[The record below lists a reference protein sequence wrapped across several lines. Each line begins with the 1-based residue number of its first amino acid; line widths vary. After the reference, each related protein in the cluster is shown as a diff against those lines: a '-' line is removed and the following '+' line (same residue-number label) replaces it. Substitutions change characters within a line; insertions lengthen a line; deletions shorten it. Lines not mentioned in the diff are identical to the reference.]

1 MLAARDLTLRRGPQ
15 PLFEQVN
22 FTVFRGDKVGI
33 TGANGTGKSS
43 LFAAILRELAPDRGV
58 IDLPAA
64 IKVAHVEQEIAASS
78 RPAIEFVLDGDIE
91 LRSVQLAIEDAERRD
106 AAMALAE
113 LYSSLETI
121 GGFRARA
128 RAAAIMHG
136 LGFKAAEHERTVAEF
151 SGGWRVRLAMARALC
166 SRADLLLLDEPTNHL
181 DLDAIVWL
189 EEWLKAF
196 SGTLL
201 MISHDREFLDSIIDR
216 VLHIENRTVRA
227 YAGNYSQF
235 EQKRAEE
242 LAQKTVLHA
251 RQVKRIAEITTF
263 VNRFRASATKSRQA
277 QSRLK
282 MLQRMERIVPAHV
295 DSPFEFEFGKPLKTP
310 RPLITVEDAAC
321 GYGGKPILSGINL
334 SLGPLDRIALL
345 GPNGAGKSTLAKL
358 LAGESAALQGK
369 RIAAPDLAI
378 GYFAQQQLE
387 QLKPDC
393 DAFWHVRNLGGAD
406 YAVGDEQKIR
416 DHLGSF
422 GFQGDRAFEP
432 VARFSGGEKAR
443 LTLALLVARRP
454 NLLLL
459 DEPTNHLDIEMR
471 QALTVALQSFEGGM
485 VVVSHDRHLIK
496 SVADTLWLVA
506 DGKLQEFAGDL
517 DDYQQWLRS
526 RGGTAPAAAAAKTGA
541 QAKKTAVERKVTRRD
556 PVAKLRQ
563 QLEQV
568 EAQIAAVAAE
578 RGLMEAEFAAN
589 PEPKLAMRRANLQ
602 RDAAYLE
609 TQWME
614 IGTAI
619 EAAEAAETE
628 RRPAI

>member
-1 MLAARDLTLRRGPQ
+1 MLCARDLTLRRGPQ

-22 FTVFRGDKVGI
+22 FTVFRGNKVGI

-43 LFAAILRELAPDRGV
+43 LFAGILRGLTPDRGD

-64 IKVAHVEQEIAASS
+64 IKVAHVEQEIAASA
-78 RPAIEFVLDGDIE
+78 RPALEFVLDGDTE
-91 LRSVQLAIEDAERRD
+91 LRNVQLAIEAAEKRD
-106 AAMALAE
+106 AAMDLAE
-113 LYSSLETI
+113 LYSSLEAI
-121 GGFRARA
+121 DGYRATA

-136 LGFKAAEHERTVAEF
+136 LGFKGVDHERAVAEF

-181 DLDAIVWL
+181 DLDAILWL
-189 EEWLKAF
+189 EEWLTAF

-216 VLHIENRTVRA
+216 VLHIENRTIRA

-242 LAQKTVLHA
+242 LALLSVLHA

-295 DSPFEFEFGKPLKTP
+295 DSPFEFEFSQPLKTP
-310 RPLITVEDAAC
+310 RPLITLEDAVC
-321 GYGGKPILSGINL
+321 GYDGKHLVDALNVSI
-334 SLGPLDRIALL
+334 GPLDRIALL
-345 GPNGAGKSTLAKL
+345 GPNGAGKSTLTKL
-358 LAGESAALQGK
+358 LAGEAAPLEG
-369 RIAAPDLAI
+369 RRTAAPDLAI

-387 QLKPDC
+387 QLKSDC
-393 DAFWHVRNLGGAD
+393 DAFWHLRNLGGPD
-406 YAVGDEQKIR
+406 YAAGDEQKIR

-422 GFQGDRAFEP
+422 GFHGDRAFEP

-471 QALTVALQSFEGGM
+471 QALTVALQSFEGGL

-526 RGGTAPAAAAAKTGA
+526 RGNATPAAPAAKAAPAPRSSKT
-541 QAKKTAVERKVTRRD
+541 TRRD
-556 PVAKLRQ
+556 PLAKLHQ
-563 QLEQV
+563 QLAQV
-568 EAQIAAVAAE
+568 EARIAAVAAE
-578 RGLMEAEFAAN
+578 RALAEVEFAAN
-589 PEPKLAMRRANLQ
+589 PLEPKLAMRRANLR

-609 TQWME
+609 SQWME

-619 EAAEAAETE
+619 EAAETE
-628 RRPAI
+628 RRPAT

>member
-1 MLAARDLTLRRGPQ
+1 MLIARDLTLRRGPQ
-15 PLFEQVN
+15 PLFEQVE
-22 FTVFRGDKVGI
+22 FTVYRGNKVGI

-43 LFAAILRELAPDRGV
+43 LFAAILGELAPDRGD

-64 IKVAHVEQEIAASS
+64 VKMAHVEQEIAASP
-78 RPAIEFVLDGDIE
+78 RPAIEFVMDGDAE
-91 LRSVQLAIEDAERRD
+91 LRHVQLGIDAAEKRD

-113 LYSSLETI
+113 LYSSLEAI
-121 GGFRARA
+121 DGYRAKA

-136 LGFKAAEHERTVAEF
+136 LGFKTADHERAVAEF

-166 SRADLLLLDEPTNHL
+166 SRAELLLLDEPTNHL

-189 EEWLKAF
+189 EQWLTAYP
-196 SGTLL
+196 GTLL
-201 MISHDREFLDSIIDR
+201 MISHDREFLDAIIDR
-216 VLHIENRTVRA
+216 VLHIENRTIRA

-235 EQKRAEE
+235 EQKRSEE
-242 LAQKTVLHA
+242 LALLSVLHA

-295 DSPFEFEFGKPLKTP
+295 DSPFEFEFSKPLKTP
-310 RPLITVEDAAC
+310 RPLITVEDGAC
-321 GYGGKPILSGINL
+321 GYEGLPIVGGINV
-334 SLGPLDRIALL
+334 SIGPLDRIALL
-345 GPNGAGKSTLAKL
+345 GPNGAGKSTLTRL
-358 LAGESAALQGK
+358 LAGETAPLSGK
-369 RIAAPDLAI
+369 RTAAPDLAV

-387 QLKPDC
+387 QLVPDC
-393 DAFWHVRNLGGAD
+393 DAFWHMRNLGGPD
-406 YAVGDEQKIR
+406 YAFGDEQKIR

-432 VARFSGGEKAR
+432 VGRFSGGEKAR

-471 QALTVALQSFEGGM
+471 QALTVALQSFEGGL

-496 SVADTLWLVA
+496 SVADTLMLVA

-517 DDYQQWLRS
+517 DDYQQWLRT
-526 RGGTAPAAAAAKTGA
+526 RGAAPDAGKPGTA
-541 QAKKTAVERKVTRRD
+541 AKKAPRTSAPAGGKPPRRD
-556 PVAKLRQ
+556 PLAKLRQ

-568 EAQIAAVAAE
+568 EARIAAVAAE
-578 RGLMEAEFAAN
+578 RALLEAEIAAN
-589 PEPKLAMRRANLQ
+589 PAEERLAMRRANLA

-609 TQWME
+609 SQWME
-614 IGTAI
+614 IGTAL
-619 EAAEAAETE
+619 ESAL
-628 RRPAI
+628 PQS